1 MQNPY
6 LVRTAAA
13 VSVAAAALTAG
24 WMGTGS
30 HTDEM
35 QIEPRMVSVAPPY
48 EPSSGYFPAGYE
60 LKPNAAEPE
69 YLDYE

>member
-24 WMGTGS
+24 WMGSGS

-35 QIEPRMVSVAPPY
+35 QVEPRMVSVSPPY
-48 EPSSGYFPAGYE
+48 EPSGYFPASYE

-69 YLDYE
+69 YSDYE

>member
-24 WMGTGS
+24 WMGAGS

-35 QIEPRMVSVAPPY
+35 QIEPQMVSVSPPY
-48 EPSSGYFPAGYE
+48 EPSGYFPASYE
-60 LKPNAAEPE
+60 LKPNAAEPQ
-69 YLDYE
+69 YYDYE

>member
-13 VSVAAAALTAG
+13 ALTAG
-24 WMGTGS
+24 WMGTAS

-35 QIEPRMVSVAPPY
+35 QIEPQQVSVSPPY
-48 EPSSGYFPAGYE
+48 EPSGYFPASYE
-60 LKPNAAEPE
+60 LKPDPAEAE
-69 YLDYE
+69 AFDYE

>member
-24 WMGTGS
+24 WMGSGS

-35 QIEPRMVSVAPPY
+35 QIEPQQVSVAPY
-48 EPSSGYFPAGYE
+48 EPSGGYFPAGSE

-69 YLDYE
+69 VFDYE